1 MQKLLYNEI
10 NVQIQHH
17 MLLLKNM
24 SFNLFSQKNNE
35 ISTNKVKRKSIFEY
49 TFRINVYTIIL
60 IFMIL
65 IFIQMLTSLIENF
78 IQEAIEAR
86 YLI

>member
-49 TFRINVYTIIL
+49 TFRINVYTIIV
-60 IFMIL
+60 IL

>member
-49 TFRINVYTIIL
+49 TFRINIYTIIV
-60 IFMIL
+60 IL

>member
-1 MQKLLYNEI
+1 MRKLLYNEI

-49 TFRINVYTIIL
+49 TFRINVYTIIV
-60 IFMIL
+60 IL